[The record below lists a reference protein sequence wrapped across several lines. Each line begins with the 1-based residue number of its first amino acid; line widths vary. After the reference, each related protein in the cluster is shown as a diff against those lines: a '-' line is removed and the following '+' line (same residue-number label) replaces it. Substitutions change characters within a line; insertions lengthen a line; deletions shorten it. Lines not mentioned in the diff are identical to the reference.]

1 LLKAWTNYVTQ
12 RNPQLL
18 PKTSLVLS
26 YWYSCDLIEEEA
38 CFKWYEQLPEDSKLK
53 MKSAKFIDWLQTA
66 EEEDE
71 D

>member
-1 LLKAWTNYVTQ
+1 
-12 RNPQLL
+12 
-18 PKTSLVLS
+18 
-26 YWYSCDLIEEEA
+26 LIEEEA